1 MTIVDNMSDIFCNF
15 VQINNVYE
23 CSKCG
28 TKISFSDSDDPPLFP
43 CRSPLKKDTKNTPS
57 AIQSIIPNSSLD
69 QIEKRYSVCLSCEF
83 LQNNSCTK
91 CGCNITRD
99 RNYMNK
105 LANESESC
113 PIAKW

>member
-1 MTIVDNMSDIFCNF
+1 MILVTDLNDIFCNF
-15 VQINNVYE
+15 VKVEGIYE

-28 TKISFSDSDDPPLFP
+28 NKVSFDDTDDPPLFP
-43 CRSPLKKDTKNTPS
+43 CRSPLKKETSKVPS
-57 AIQSIIPNSSLD
+57 SIQSMIPNSSLET
-69 QIEKRYSVCLSCEF
+69 IERRYSICLSCEF
-83 LQNNSCTK
+83 LQNSTCAK

-105 LANESESC
+105 LASESESC

>member
-1 MTIVDNMSDIFCNF
+1 MILVDNIDNIFCNF
-15 VQINNVYE
+15 IKIDNIYE

-28 TKISFSDSDDPPLFP
+28 NRISFTDYDDPPMFP
-43 CRSPLKKDTKNTPS
+43 CRSPLLK
-57 AIQSIIPNSSLD
+57 NSSEVPSNIHSMIPSSSLEL
-69 QIEKRYSVCLSCEF
+69 IEKRYSSCLSCEF
-83 LQNNSCTK
+83 LQNNTCTK

-105 LANESESC
+105 LANESETC